1 MMGLWGYANQLI
13 AVIAVIAVLEDAVEE
28 PLGGRT
34 KRETFGSAKE
44 KGCLRVTGDGSFKLL
59 ICKVSGF

>member
-1 MMGLWGYANQLI
+1 MVGLWGYANQLI

-34 KRETFGSAKE
+34 KREIFGSVK
-44 KGCLRVTGDGSFKLL
+44 KGVLESHWGWL
-59 ICKVSGF
+59 IQAADL